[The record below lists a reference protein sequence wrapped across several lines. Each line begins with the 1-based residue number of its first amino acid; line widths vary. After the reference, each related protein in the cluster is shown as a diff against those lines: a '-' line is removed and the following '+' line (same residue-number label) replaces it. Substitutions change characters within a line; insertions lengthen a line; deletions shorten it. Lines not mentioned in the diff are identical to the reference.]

1 MDKLLICLFAFIGI
15 TFNGFSQTVDSLVNI
30 KGYYVTRFLKD
41 EIVYSYNQ
49 KIKRINNQSYS
60 IPIDYTSISFFIPLD
75 IDNVAINCSEN
86 VAKSMSFANNLNKDS
101 IYYLPVSKQVEKYI
115 KEVFNLNLNLSK
127 GIAIF
132 SATQRISPFYI
143 NTTNNKY
150 LYKCIFVDGEALRA
164 KLLNTEEKRFPLDI
178 DVDFVNRKA
187 RFVDFFFIVKVN
199 SYSTIINVEGLK
211 EWVPYCDEE

>member
-1 MDKLLICLFAFIGI
+1 MII
-15 TFNGFSQTVDSLVNI
+15 QVSL
-30 KGYYVTRFLKD
+30 
-41 EIVYSYNQ
+41 
-49 KIKRINNQSYS
+49 
-60 IPIDYTSISFFIPLD
+60 FFIPLD

-86 VAKSMSFANNLNKDS
+86 VAKNMPFANNLNKDS

-143 NTTNNKY
+143 DTNNNKY
-150 LYKCIFVDGEALRA
+150 LYKCVFVDGEALRT

-187 RFVDFFFIVKVN
+187 RFINLFFIVKVN
-199 SYSTIINVEGLK
+199 SYSTIIDVEGLK